1 MEPGFL
7 LHTFLL
13 INHDLYYLETNKLK
27 PIKLNNMLRINK
39 VDHSNVISIQVNKV
53 IRREDYE
60 KLDPLVEQKARNHG
74 KIRMLINIG
83 ELDGVLL
90 SAFWEDLKMSVDHAS
105 DFEKVAIVGT
115 HDVERIITKT
125 LAPLVNSE
133 IGIFKRPQRAK
144 NWIFDS

>member
-1 MEPGFL
+1 MESGL
-7 LHTFLL
+7 VLHTFLL
-13 INHDLYYLETNKLK
+13 INYDLYYWEINIVK

-39 VDHSNVISIQVNKV
+39 VDGSNVIFIKANKI
-53 IRREDYE
+53 IRKEDYQ

-74 KIRMLINIG
+74 KIRMLIDIG

-90 SAFWEDLKMSVDHAS
+90 SAFWEDLKMSVNHAS
-105 DFEKVAIVGT
+105 DFEKVAFVGT

-133 IGIFKRPQRAK
+133 VGIFKRPQSAK
-144 NWIFDS
+144 KWILDS